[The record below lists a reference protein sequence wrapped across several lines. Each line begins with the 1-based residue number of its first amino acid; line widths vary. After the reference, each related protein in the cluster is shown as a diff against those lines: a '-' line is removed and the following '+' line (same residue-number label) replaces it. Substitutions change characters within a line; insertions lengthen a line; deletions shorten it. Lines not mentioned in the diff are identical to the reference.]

1 MLPVLL
7 DLKFIKIYTFGVF
20 LVLAFFW
27 GSFMLW
33 KNIRLTQHSEE
44 DVFDGLFFSM
54 FFGLFF
60 GRLIYVII
68 NFKEFGFSFMKF
80 ILINGYPGLSV
91 YGAIGGGALALF
103 LFFLSKKISFKSIG
117 DYFVTP
123 LFIALVFGKLGS
135 FFSGSEV
142 GAVTKFFLKI
152 KYVGFKEYRHLTS
165 FYEALLFMIGAYIS
179 YKLLFEI
186 RKEKLQKGFLMYFFL
201 WYFSLALFV
210 FDKMKVVTLYFL
222 GYSFN
227 RVVSAILL
235 LTTSVYFIYYFKD
248 VITEFVK
255 IYGNK
260 ASKKINRATK
270 RKTSEG
276 EEKNL
281 SSDRRA

>member
-20 LVLAFFW
+20 LVLSFFW

-33 KNIRLTQHSEE
+33 KNIRLTQHSED
-44 DVFDGLFFSM
+44 DVFDGLFLSM
-54 FFGLFF
+54 FSGLFF
-60 GRLIYVII
+60 GRLVYVVV

-103 LFFLSKKISFKSIG
+103 LYFLSKKINFRSIG

-123 LFIALVFGKLGS
+123 LFIALIFGKLGS

-165 FYEALLFMIGAYIS
+165 FYEALLLMVGAYVS
-179 YKLLFEI
+179 YRLLFEI

-201 WYFSLALFV
+201 WYFSLVLFV
-210 FDKMKVVTLYFL
+210 FDKMKVVTLYFH

-227 RVVSAILL
+227 RMVSIILL
-235 LTTSVYFIYYFKD
+235 LTTSVYFIYYFK
-248 VITEFVK
+248 VNISEFIK
-255 IYGNK
+255 TYGDK
-260 ASKKINRATK
+260 AFKKINRATK

-276 EEKNL
+276 EAKNVT
-281 SSDRRA
+281 SN

>member
-20 LVLAFFW
+20 LVLSFFW

-33 KNIRLTQHSEE
+33 KNIRLTQHSED
-44 DVFDGLFFSM
+44 DVFDGLFLSM
-54 FFGLFF
+54 FSGLFF
-60 GRLIYVII
+60 GRLVYVVV

-103 LFFLSKKISFKSIG
+103 LYFLSKKINFRSIG

-123 LFIALVFGKLGS
+123 LFIALIFGKLGS

-165 FYEALLFMIGAYIS
+165 FYEALLLMVGAYIS
-179 YKLLFEI
+179 YRLLFEI

-201 WYFSLALFV
+201 WYFSLVLFV
-210 FDKMKVVTLYFL
+210 FDKMKVVTLYFH

-227 RVVSAILL
+227 RMVSIILL
-235 LTTSVYFIYYFKD
+235 LTTSVYFIYYFK
-248 VITEFVK
+248 VNISEFIK
-255 IYGNK
+255 TYGDK
-260 ASKKINRATK
+260 AFKKINRATK

-276 EEKNL
+276 EEKNAA
-281 SSDRRA
+281 SN